1 MCFTNN
7 KFKQVNWREIHNRR
21 VCYVFRLRTVFLQ
34 LRSMLRVIF
43 PVIGECSLHC
53 PEAQPLTTCPLCGK
67 RRVLLCRAGGE
78 LLHGD
83 QPSTVGWMGSGGLQ
97 PHLGFTPWQAKWA
110 FCTTVWCGTCCISSV
125 DLNRNINFWNGL
137 ISKNEPN
144 TDSLS
149 KHILFHHRRCKW
161 IMCGLLKSKF
171 KFRTEFTIAA
181 IYSSTGTKWPISQD
195 RKLIWF
201 IFSKNYIKSSFLHWP
216 FLDFK

>member
-1 MCFTNN
+1 MYLDSGQRSYSSEACCVLSSRLLASVLYTALRHSPSPPARSVGKDGCCFA
-7 KFKQVNWREIHNRR
+7 ER
-21 VCYVFRLRTVFLQ
+21 VVSCCTVTSQALWAGWAQEDFRL
-34 LRSMLRVIF
+34 
-43 PVIGECSLHC
+43 E
-53 PEAQPLTTCPLCGK
+53 E
-67 RRVLLCRAGGE
+67 
-78 LLHGD
+78 
-83 QPSTVGWMGSGGLQ
+83 